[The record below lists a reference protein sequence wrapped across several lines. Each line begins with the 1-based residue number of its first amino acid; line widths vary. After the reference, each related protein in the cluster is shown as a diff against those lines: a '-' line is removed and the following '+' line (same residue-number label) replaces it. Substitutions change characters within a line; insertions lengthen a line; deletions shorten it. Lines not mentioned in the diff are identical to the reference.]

1 MQKVMGKLISTTET
15 AKILNCTVANVS
27 YLLRAGIIPGQKKR
41 LWRIDETAVKAYA
54 KQYKR
59 IADTA
64 DKISD
69 LERQLAEKEK
79 EMRRQIK
86 ELKLRL
92 HIIEPCISALQTLFA
107 DSKRQRPFDI
117 AECLKNGIKP
127 VAKQKAKE
135 WKMGATMS
143 AQIYI
148 SKQIKRFLYE
158 LNKAGNFADLKTENE
173 ILRNRLNIAEMAIKK
188 HVRENPHWLN
198 NINESKIE
206 FTWPIAR
213 LDLSVRAQNCLSV
226 ADITTIGELCCWNR
240 SELMRIRNFGKK
252 CVDEI
257 ETALGALQLQ
267 LKTE

>member
-1 MQKVMGKLISTTET
+1 MGKLITTPEA
-15 AKILNCTVANVS
+15 AKILNCTVSNVG
-27 YLLRAGIIPGQKKR
+27 YLLRAGIIPGQKNR

-86 ELKLRL
+86 DLKLRL

-107 DSKRQRPFDI
+107 DRNCQRPFDI

-127 VAKQKAKE
+127 VAIQKAKE
-135 WKMGATMS
+135 WHMGATMS

-148 SKQIKRFLYE
+148 SKQIKLFLHE
-158 LNKAGNFADLKTENE
+158 LNKAGNFADLKAENE
-173 ILRNRLNIAEMAIKK
+173 ILRNRLNITEITIKK
-188 HVRENPHWLN
+188 HIRENP
-198 NINESKIE
+198 
-206 FTWPIAR
+206 TWVDKMIYSDKPEYERPIKM
-213 LDLSVRAQNCLSV
+213 LELPVRAQTCLSGF
-226 ADITTIGELCCWNR
+226 DIKTIGELCCYTR
-240 SELMRIRNFGKK
+240 SDLLKIRNLGNQTA
-252 CVDEI
+252 DEI
-257 ETALGALQLQ
+257 EAALGALQLQ